1 MTFEGV
7 SICSEAIVR
16 RMTLRVGEAMA
27 WHVDPC
33 RRYSVVLRGDELTIE
48 FEGGAAPEVL
58 SVHRGMAGWDDPEP
72 RVHRAINSGAE
83 TYEELVTFLLPAP
96 DVEPQPER
104 IEPASGAQAFT
115 NAVNHGDQD
124 DHSGR

>member
-1 MTFEGV
+1 MTLKVV
-7 SICSEAIVR
+7 SICREAVVR
-16 RMTLRVGEAMA
+16 RMTLRVGEAME

-33 RRYSVVLRGDELTIE
+33 RRYSVVLHGDELTIE

-72 RVHRAINSGAE
+72 RVHRAINSGSE

-104 IEPASGAQAFT
+104 IEPAS
-115 NAVNHGDQD
+115 
-124 DHSGR
+124 

>member
-1 MTFEGV
+1 MTLEVV
-7 SICSEAIVR
+7 SICSDAVVR

-48 FEGGAAPEVL
+48 FEDGAAPEVL
-58 SVHRGMAGWDDPEP
+58 SVQRGLAGWDDAEP
-72 RVHRAINSGAE
+72 RVHRAINSGSE

-96 DVEPQPER
+96 GADPQPEQSVHEWHDR
-104 IEPASGAQAFT
+104 GLSEGTQQQES
-115 NAVNHGDQD
+115 
-124 DHSGR
+124 R